1 MTILFFSNIHFFI
14 DQDQKV
20 VCVHTPVVATIVER
34 EIEYE
39 QDTKIIM
46 DGLLQNEA
54 LNGFVQHELVRR
66 YMGRSNKN
74 LDRILHQQDPDTQGA
89 INIVNARPFRGPNTY
104 TGRLQVN
111 GTIDYG
117 SLVHTEGFQGNE
129 KQYRTSAVQSMQF
142 LTPPPSSDDWEQN
155 QLWYIKRQACHSSV

>member
-54 LNGFVQHELVRR
+54 LNGFVQHELVP
-66 YMGRSNKN
+66 
-74 LDRILHQQDPDTQGA
+74 LH
-89 INIVNARPFRGPNTY
+89 
-104 TGRLQVN
+104 
-111 GTIDYG
+111 GTIQQKLRSYI
-117 SLVHTEGFQGNE
+117 
-129 KQYRTSAVQSMQF
+129 
-142 LTPPPSSDDWEQN
+142 TPTRP
-155 QLWYIKRQACHSSV
+155 

>member
-1 MTILFFSNIHFFI
+1 MNDHSFFSNIHFFI

-89 INIVNARPFRGPNTY
+89 INIEGSAISWTNTY
-104 TGRLQVN
+104 TGRPCQRHDRLRVIGAHGGVSRQRN
-111 GTIDYG
+111 ST
-117 SLVHTEGFQGNE
+117 VHQPF
-129 KQYRTSAVQSMQF
+129 K
-142 LTPPPSSDDWEQN
+142 
-155 QLWYIKRQACHSSV
+155 ACSF